1 MMYAT
6 DAEMLAALA
15 APFPPEQIRQKGRFS
30 YIGHALVTER
40 LNAVCG
46 AGWAIQTA
54 NVHTSTDPQGA
65 LHCAGLTMHL
75 TIMFPEQGAITR
87 TESGGPQRMESF
99 TNEVKNAQSDAF
111 KRCAMRFGVCLYLW
125 DTMVDA
131 EGDEDYRPSPT
142 QKPTANGQKNPAD
155 IPNPQVLTSEQANAI
170 SNMASRLHD
179 DEFVGSLIARS
190 SHTGSMEAGDLTRR
204 EASLVI
210 KELSK
215 RLEAAR
221 TIKT

>member
-1 MMYAT
+1 MMRYET
-6 DAEMLAALA
+6 DEAMLAALA

-46 AGWAIQTA
+46 AGWETVIEQ
-54 NVHTSTDPQGA
+54 VHVVEG
-65 LHCAGLTMHL
+65 HCVGVTMRMN
-75 TIMFPEQGAITR
+75 IVFPELGPVTR

-131 EGDEDYRPSPT
+131 EGDEDYRPSPA

-155 IPNPQVLTSEQANAI
+155 VPNPQLLTTEQANAI
-170 SNMASRLHD
+170 ANMAARLHD

-221 TIKT
+221 AIKT

>member
-1 MMYAT
+1 MMRYET
-6 DAEMLAALA
+6 DEAMLAALA

-46 AGWAIQTA
+46 AGWETVIEQ
-54 NVHTSTDPQGA
+54 VHVVEG
-65 LHCAGLTMHL
+65 HCVGVTMRMN
-75 TIMFPEQGAITR
+75 IVFPEL
-87 TESGGPQRMESF
+87 GP
-99 TNEVKNAQSDAF
+99 VKNAQSDAF

-131 EGDEDYRPSPT
+131 EGDEDYRPSPA

-155 IPNPQVLTSEQANAI
+155 VPNPQLLTTEQANAI
-170 SNMASRLHD
+170 ANMAARLHD

-221 TIKT
+221 AIKT